1 MGLYTRAQ
9 LAVLLTIVAVAG
21 VGIAVGH
28 WRQTHPEL
36 AARLER
42 FDRAPTPFTPTV
54 GDLPLASSRR
64 PAGDGA
70 RAARASADRPA
81 DRPPAARPPAPKPAA
96 PLDVNRATE
105 DELRALPGLGG
116 VLAARIVEVRQRE
129 GPFASL
135 DDLRRVRGLGRAKL
149 ARLADTLTLAP

>member
-9 LAVLLTIVAVAG
+9 LAVLFTIVAVAG
-21 VGIAVGH
+21 MGIAVGH
-28 WRQTHPEL
+28 WRHSHPEL

-64 PAGDGA
+64 PAADGA
-70 RAARASADRPA
+70 PAARASASKA
-81 DRPPAARPPAPKPAA
+81 TG

-129 GPFASL
+129 GPFTSL